1 MIEAA
6 REAVPEAR
14 FSAILDCGDSAGA
27 AQAAFRAGVEAV
39 IFTGRADVAE
49 RLAAI
54 AQQAGVSLL
63 TTRPQPLLDLGELF
77 FASSDTLRERCA
89 DALASV

>member
-1 MIEAA
+1 VAA
-6 REAVPEAR
+6 A
-14 FSAILDCGDSAGA
+14 
-27 AQAAFRAGVEAV
+27 

-54 AQQAGVSLL
+54 AQQAGLSLL

-77 FASSDTLRERCA
+77 FASSHTLRERCA
-89 DALASV
+89 NALASA